1 MGGKIGAE
9 FRRNYSMKNHPFS
22 LAANIIQNLLCVV
35 IPEFKKQH
43 SIPWI
48 IKGHSIQKLDK

>member
-1 MGGKIGAE
+1 
-9 FRRNYSMKNHPFS
+9 MKNHPFS